1 MYRLSREMM
10 PPTKLKDRQPM
21 RISLEKRWRER
32 LQAWPESGMGFQRV
46 DVTTTDGRRVRGL
59 LVYNGELLDVP
70 DELGELAVADL
81 RLSRD

>member
-1 MYRLSREMM
+1 
-10 PPTKLKDRQPM
+10 
-21 RISLEKRWRER
+21 
-32 LQAWPESGMGFQRV
+32 MGYQRV
-46 DVTTTDGRRVRGL
+46 DVTTTDGRSVQGL